1 MPKIFISHIHED
13 SQAARLLVEFLRK
26 KLEVRSDEIF
36 ISSNQQIELGSD
48 WMRAIAE
55 SFTRATVI
63 IALFSPEA
71 AQRQWVH
78 FEAGGAWFH
87 RNKYLIPL
95 CIGGMKPAALGKPY
109 ANIQGADLHEPATSQ
124 YLVNTIARAL
134 RPEMRTLPPRQI
146 SKEDRDVRRMLAA
159 LDEWKESRHAA
170 AAVN

>member
-13 SQAARLLVEFLRK
+13 SLAAASLVEFLRK
-26 KLEVRSDEIF
+26 KLEVTHDDIF

-48 WMRAIAE
+48 WMQAIAE

-63 IALFSPEA
+63 IALFSAEA

-95 CIGGMKPAALGKPY
+95 CIGGMKPAELGKPY
-109 ANIQGADLHEPATSQ
+109 ANIQGADLHDKATAQ
-124 YLVNTIARAL
+124 YLVNTVARAI
-134 RPEMRTLPPRQI
+134 RPEMRALPPRLLQ
-146 SKEDRDVRRMLAA
+146 KDDKDVKRLMAGLEA
-159 LDEWKESRHAA
+159 WQQSR
-170 AAVN
+170 VQTMSN